1 MRFLAFV
8 LLSLLGL
15 FACLREEAPAPA
27 DDRPVPVDVV
37 VLFDGSLPRVRAFS
51 ASTMPWEMVVLSFKT
66 TGRLKEIRFE
76 EGSRVTKGQP
86 LARLDPVDQYMARQ
100 VASEQLRSLA
110 PDVERITRLTGQG
123 AVAEAEKE
131 RVLGWQDALATQ
143 VGQADI
149 ALGATLL
156 TAPRDGV
163 IGRRMAQPGEMMEP
177 SRPLGVLLAMD
188 PLKVVL
194 AVRPEELAWFTVGRE
209 LRVGFPNRRTTGR
222 VHQVAD
228 VADDVTRLFLVT
240 LAVDNPQ
247 DAPLPLRAGQLARV
261 ELDLPP
267 LPGRFV
273 PEAAVEAG
281 GGGLARLAGIVDGRL
296 QVFAVKLGEREDGW
310 VAVTGELPPGL
321 QVVLASFELPARQPV
336 TVRATWTRETWSSR
350 PKD

>member
-1 MRFLAFV
+1 MRIPATV
-8 LLSLLGL
+8 LLCLLVL
-15 FACLREEAPAPA
+15 TACLRKEAPPAA

-37 VLFDGSLPRVRAFS
+37 VLFEGSCPRERVFS

-66 TGRLKEIRFE
+66 TGRLRELHFE
-76 EGSRVTKGQP
+76 EGSRVTRGQP

-110 PDVERITRLTGQG
+110 QDVERVSRLAGQG

-131 RVLGWQDALATQ
+131 RVLGWRDALATQ

-163 IGRRMAQPGEMMEP
+163 IGRRMAHPGEMMEP

-194 AVRPEELAWFTVGRE
+194 AVRAEELAWFPVDRE
-209 LRVGFPNRRTTGR
+209 VRVAFSDRKTTGR
-222 VHQVAD
+222 VHQVST
-228 VADDVTRLFLVT
+228 VADEVTRLFQVT
-240 LAVDNPQ
+240 LSVDNPQ
-247 DAPLPLRAGQLARV
+247 DAAVPLRAGQLARV

-273 PEAAVEAG
+273 PETAVEAG
-281 GGGLARLAGIVDGRL
+281 GGGLARLVGIVDGRL
-296 QVFAVKLGEREDGW
+296 QVFAVKLGEREGGW
-310 VAVTGELPPGL
+310 VSVTGELPPAL
-321 QVVLASFELPARQPV
+321 QVVIDGFELPAHQPV
-336 TVRATWTRETWSSR
+336 SVRAAWTRETWASR

>member
-1 MRFLAFV
+1 MRTRVA
-8 LLSLLGL
+8 SLLCL
-15 FACLREEAPAPA
+15 LLLAACRREGAPAAA
-27 DDRPVPVDVV
+27 DDRPVPVEVV
-37 VLFDGSLPRVRAFS
+37 VLFEGAWPRERVFS

-66 TGRLKEIRFE
+66 TGRLKEIHFE
-76 EGSRVTKGQP
+76 EGARITKGQP

-110 PDVERITRLTGQG
+110 PDVERVSRLAGQG
-123 AVAEAEKE
+123 AIAEAEKE
-131 RVLGWQDALATQ
+131 RVLGWRDALATQ

-163 IGRRMAQPGEMMEP
+163 IGRRMAHPGEMMEP

-194 AVRPEELAWFTVGRE
+194 AVRAEELAWFPVDRE
-209 LRVGFPNRRTTGR
+209 VRVAFPDRRTTGR
-222 VHQVAD
+222 VHQVAS
-228 VADDVTRLFLVT
+228 VADEVTRLFQVT
-240 LAVDNPQ
+240 ISVDNPQ
-247 DAPLPLRAGQLARV
+247 DAPVPLRAGQLARV

-281 GGGLARLAGIVDGRL
+281 GGGLARLVGIVDGRL
-296 QVFAVKLGEREDGW
+296 RVFSVKLGEREGGW
-310 VAVTGELPPGL
+310 VAVDGELPPAL
-321 QVVLASFELPARQPV
+321 QVVIDGFELPARQPV
-336 TVRATWTRETWSSR
+336 TVRTAWTRETWATR